1 MAATHLL
8 DTSVY
13 SQPFKKRPDPV
24 ALARWEAL
32 GDDRLAVS
40 VITEAELRYGFDWK
54 GADAQ
59 RRDYEAGLRLR
70 IPVLDLDS
78 GAAIEYGRIRAELRR
93 RGTPVADLDLL
104 IGATA
109 LAKGLVVATLN
120 VSDFSKI
127 PGLTVEDW
135 STHPSTAP

>member
-13 SQPFKKRPDPV
+13 SQPFKKRPSAS
-24 ALARWEAL
+24 ALDRWNAL
-32 GDDRLAVS
+32 GDARLAVS

-59 RRDYEAGLRLR
+59 RADYESDLRRR

-78 GAAIEYGRIRAELRR
+78 AAAIEYGRIRAELRR
-93 RGTPVADLDLL
+93 LGTPVADLDLL

-109 LAKGLVVATLN
+109 LAMGLVVATLN

-135 STHPSTAP
+135 STAPH

>member
-1 MAATHLL
+1 MTATHLL

-13 SQPFKKRPDPV
+13 SQPFKKRPDSV
-24 ALARWEAL
+24 ALAHWQAL

-59 RRDYEAGLRLR
+59 RREYEAGLRLR
-70 IPVLDLDS
+70 IPVLDMDS
-78 GAAIEYGRIRAELRR
+78 SVAIEYAKIRAELRR
-93 RGTPVADLDLL
+93 LGTPVGDMDLL
-104 IGATA
+104 IAATA

-120 VSDFSKI
+120 VKDFTNI
-127 PGLTVEDW
+127 PGLNFEDW
-135 STHPSTAP
+135 SI